1 MPKKTIILN
10 LKKWGVVIKSWTKNK
25 KEKWK
30 PKCNCK
36 KKKKREKKSTWAS
49 IEIKTKNFPYQI
61 LVLWSSG
68 NKSKQKN
75 RWSTTCFFLLLF
87 FLFCLVLCLV
97 IVIWAIL
104 TAKPDYATRPL
115 LLLLHT
121 TTIYAKCAIC
131 VQCISNHVLKTL
143 PSPYKKQ
150 LLHYVKC
157 HKSLSI
163 PKKQNQKKK
172 SKNWH
177 LPQSR
182 YSVWDFAIFC
192 LF

>member
-36 KKKKREKKSTWAS
+36 KEKKKSTWAS

-68 NKSKQKN
+68 NKSKQKIADQRPVFFIVVFSVLSCSLPCN
-75 RWSTTCFFLLLF
+75 CYLSNFNGETWLCYST
-87 FLFCLVLCLV
+87 
-97 IVIWAIL
+97 III
-104 TAKPDYATRPL
+104 
-115 LLLLHT
+115 T

-143 PSPYKKQ
+143 PSP
-150 LLHYVKC
+150 
-157 HKSLSI
+157 
-163 PKKQNQKKK
+163 
-172 SKNWH
+172 
-177 LPQSR
+177 
-182 YSVWDFAIFC
+182 
-192 LF
+192 